1 VEGLLGV
8 CCDEGGGFNSA
19 SKNGRSLFIRLFLV
33 LLNNFLSSMA
43 HGYTRRT
50 KLVLLSRDRDC
61 LYDCWVELR
70 RAGTGQ
76 KIGILLI
83 SSLVITHIG
92 YLKNMV

>member
-1 VEGLLGV
+1 MFVVMRE
-8 CCDEGGGFNSA
+8 GGFNSA
-19 SKNGRSLFIRLFLV
+19 SKNDRSLFIRLFLV
-33 LLNNFLSSMA
+33 LLNNFLSFMA
-43 HGYTRRT
+43 HGYARRT